1 MGDGA
6 GEVAAVDTTVIS
18 RSVFRVLASLRG
30 GVGATPLRL
39 RHHLSTKCRELVWIA
54 QSEDA
59 VNGA

>member
-1 MGDGA
+1 MELGKC
-6 GEVAAVDTTVIS
+6 AAVDTAVIA

-39 RHHLSTKCRELVWIA
+39 RRHLSTKCRELVWIA
-54 QSEDA
+54 QGEDA